1 MTYLTNVKNITTTGS
16 VAQCLVLECRGVGQM
31 EQWAG
36 VSIEFQCNEN
46 IQCCGYT
53 LLIVTLSQIL
63 FCFILTLF
71 SVHSIC
77 DFQTISHRVLSEIPK
92 NWRADDGSLSYQ
104 GWRLFVTVLV
114 DTLWCGGGL
123 GLATLRGCVV
133 LNVVQTIILITP
145 PLPPPLMYQS
155 VISVTVAI

>member
-1 MTYLTNVKNITTTGS
+1 MFS
-16 VAQCLVLECRGVGQM
+16 FGVSRSGADGAG
-31 EQWAG
+31 AG

-145 PLPPPLMYQS
+145 LSPPLP
-155 VISVTVAI
+155 